1 MPSVVNPVN
10 GWFANA
16 NNDPIGTS
24 LDNNP
29 LNDSHPDVPGIYY
42 LNQGYA
48 SGFRAGRITDR
59 LQRLFSSG
67 NGKVTARDMADVQA
81 DVGLLDAEFFVPQL
95 QQAFADAQAPGADPA
110 LAAAAADPRLAT
122 AMQYF
127 DDWAGLDFQ
136 AKTGILE
143 GFDAEDDDGD
153 PTGSFAPDEV
163 TASIATE
170 RKSTRLNSSHSCA
183 PRKPSYA

>member
-1 MPSVVNPVN
+1 MAVRADLRAGDASSPPFFIRDGQSGGFEWLPVQQPQPGQVLPYESYPESAMPSVVNPVN

-81 DVGLLDAEFFVPQL
+81 DVGLLDVEF
-95 QQAFADAQAPGADPA
+95 
-110 LAAAAADPRLAT
+110 
-122 AMQYF
+122 
-127 DDWAGLDFQ
+127 
-136 AKTGILE
+136 
-143 GFDAEDDDGD
+143 
-153 PTGSFAPDEV
+153 
-163 TASIATE
+163 
-170 RKSTRLNSSHSCA
+170 
-183 PRKPSYA
+183 